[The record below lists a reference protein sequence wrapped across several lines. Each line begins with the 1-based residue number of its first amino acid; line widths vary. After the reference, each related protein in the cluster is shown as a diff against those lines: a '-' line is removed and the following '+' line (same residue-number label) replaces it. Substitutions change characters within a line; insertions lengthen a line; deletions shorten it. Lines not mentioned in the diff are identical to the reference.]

1 MIFAGVSCTT
11 VVMTD
16 IQLPVSITEVFS
28 AFGVTDPAQILI
40 TLLSLVL
47 VILLVLIVLIAFRGR
62 PSGNNVSNRKEEA
75 VDSGRAERP
84 AAEPIIPKAT
94 RPEGGHALAAQSM
107 NKIENSE
114 LAAEQVEDFQIF
126 KRPRQKSI
134 PAEQTTTSL
143 EMTDQMSTPDHLRL
157 IEKEMVRLRDL
168 YQGGRITRDMYID
181 ETQSL
186 YLQARELSSMS

>member
-1 MIFAGVSCTT
+1 MVGQPSDSKPSNQKEDAAGS
-11 VVMTD
+11 D
-16 IQLPVSITEVFS
+16 
-28 AFGVTDPAQILI
+28 
-40 TLLSLVL
+40 
-47 VILLVLIVLIAFRGR
+47 
-62 PSGNNVSNRKEEA
+62 
-75 VDSGRAERP
+75 RAGTP

-94 RPEGGHALAAQSM
+94 RPEGGDPLAAQSL

-134 PAEQTTTSL
+134 PAEQTTTSS
-143 EMTDQMSTPDHLRL
+143 EVRDQMSTPDHLRL

-168 YQGGRITRDMYID
+168 YQGGHITRDMYID

-186 YLQARELSSMS
+186 YLQARELSSIS